1 MSRDASGATAALDAP
16 QGTRSPW
23 RLALDK
29 VKIVSLPTLLVAL
42 SALALFRILALAV
55 NGTDLF
61 VDETQYWAWSREL
74 AFGYYSKPPAIAW
87 IIAGATQVCGDGE
100 VCVRLPSVLIHTAT
114 SLLVFLLGR
123 RLYSFETGFWSA
135 LAFATLPGVSLS
147 SGIISTDVPLM
158 FAWAL
163 ALLALAELLRAP
175 SIAPALLLAL
185 ALGLGLNAK
194 YAMAYF
200 VASAAILLIVD
211 ERARALLK
219 RPYLWI
225 ALAGGLLL
233 IAPNLAWNSEHDFA
247 TVAHTADN
255 AGWRGIPLHPGKAAE
270 FFLAQFGVFGPI
282 MFGAFLVVVWRAR
295 KSLAALA
302 SADRYLLAFS
312 APLVAAITLQAFVSH
327 AFANWAAPAYIA
339 ASVLVTAV
347 LIREG
352 SWSWLTASLGLNL
365 AIGVL
370 IAAATWQAGKFAL
383 PGTGDPFARTL
394 GNRELAAAVRG
405 ALADAER
412 TGEPYGAIVAID
424 RELTAPLLYYG
435 RDFSVPVLAW
445 RTQEAPRD
453 HFELTRP
460 YSSRSGE
467 PVLIVS
473 RRDKPG
479 ALAAFGHAD
488 SLGARELSAGRFT
501 TRTIHLFTAS
511 EYRGR

>member
-1 MSRDASGATAALDAP
+1 MGRDAIGATAALAKP
-16 QGTRSPW
+16 QERR
-23 RLALDK
+23 RLAPER
-29 VKIVSLPTLLVAL
+29 VKIVSLATLVIAL
-42 SALALFRILALAV
+42 SGLALLRIAALAL

-61 VDETQYWAWSREL
+61 LDEAQYWAWSREL

-87 IIAGATQVCGDGE
+87 IIAGATQACGDGE

-114 SLLVFLLGR
+114 SFLVFLLGR

-135 LAFATLPGVSLS
+135 LVFATLPGVSLS
-147 SGIISTDVPLM
+147 SGIISTDVPLL

-163 ALLALAELLRAP
+163 ALLALAELVRSP
-175 SIAPALLLAL
+175 SLAPALVLAV

-200 VASAAILLIVD
+200 VASAAIFFIVD

-219 RPYLWI
+219 RPYPWI

-233 IAPNLAWNSEHDFA
+233 IAPNLVWNSEHDFA

-255 AGWRGIPLHPGKAAE
+255 AGWREIPLHPGKAAE

-282 MFGAFLVVVWRAR
+282 LFGALLVIVWRAR
-295 KSLAALA
+295 KSVAALA
-302 SADRYLLAFS
+302 PADRYLLAFS

-347 LIREG
+347 FLREG
-352 SWSWLTASLGLNL
+352 SWKWLTASLGLNL

-370 IAAATWQAGKFAL
+370 IAVATWQAGKFAI
-383 PGTGDPFARTL
+383 PGAGDPFARTL

-412 TGEPYGAIVAID
+412 AGKPYAAVAAID
-424 RELTAPLLYYG
+424 REVTAPLLYYG
-435 RDFSVPVLAW
+435 RDFPVPVYAW
-445 RTQEAPRD
+445 REGEAPRD

-460 YSSRSGE
+460 YVARSGE
-467 PVLIVS
+467 PALLVS
-473 RRDKPG
+473 RRNKPG
-479 ALAAFGHAD
+479 ALSAFARVD
-488 SLGARELSAGRFT
+488 DLGPRKFAAGRFT
-501 TRTIHLFTAS
+501 TRTIHLFAAS
-511 EYRGR
+511 DYRGR